1 MSALSRGVRNA
12 FRNVLRTGSI
22 VVILSLSIGLI
33 IAMLAARQAVND
45 KIATVKSSVG
55 TTVTISPAGF
65 GGGQGGGEALTSDQ
79 LAEVTKVT
87 NVGSVLTTLSD
98 RLTTTNTNLVS
109 AIEPGSLGNRQSN
122 NSGVDFQAP
131 PQDTNR
137 SGSSSSTG
145 SSSTVTRTFTMPV
158 TATGV
163 SDATLTSVYG
173 GSTLTWSSGQ
183 AFDASKDANVAV
195 IGTTLATKNSLTVGS
210 TFTMYGTAITVVG
223 IYDAGSTFAN
233 AEVFLPLTTLQRLS
247 SQTSAVTSAVAT
259 VNSSDNLATATTAI
273 KTIFGDKADITNSQT
288 LADSTVKPLESVS
301 SIALFSLIGA
311 IVAGAVIILLTMV
324 MIVRERRREIGV
336 MKAIGSSNLGIVR
349 QFIAEAVMLTAMALV
364 VGLGIGVLAA
374 TPLTDALVTNS
385 SSTTTTATTTR
396 GFGGPGLRALG
407 AASTQTVKNI
417 QASVGMETLLL
428 GLGAAFAIAVI
439 GSAIPAFLISKVKPA
454 EAMRNE

>member
-65 GGGQGGGEALTSDQ
+65 GGGQGGGEALTSDE
-79 LAEVTKVT
+79 LAQVAKVT
-87 NVGSVLTTLSD
+87 DVSSVLTTLND

-109 AIEPGSLGNRQSN
+109 AIEPGSLGNRQSE
-122 NSGVDFQAP
+122 NSGVGFEAP
-131 PQDTNR
+131 PQEPNR
-137 SGSSSSTG
+137 SGSSG
-145 SSSTVTRTFTMPV
+145 SSSTFTRTFTLPV
-158 TATGV
+158 QVTGV
-163 SDATLTSVYG
+163 SDASLASVYG
-173 GSTLTWSSGQ
+173 GSTLTWTSGQ
-183 AFDASKDANVAV
+183 AFDASKDADVAV
-195 IGTTLATKNSLTVGS
+195 VGTELATKNSLSVGS
-210 TFTMYGTAITVVG
+210 TFTAYGTPITVVG

-233 AEVFLPLTTLQRLS
+233 ATMFMPLSTLQRLS
-247 SQTSAVTSAVAT
+247 GQTGAVTSAIAT
-259 VNSSDNLATATTAI
+259 VNSSDNLATATANI

-288 LADSTVKPLESVS
+288 LADSTVQPLQSVS

-311 IVAGAVIILLTMV
+311 VVAGAVIILLTMV

-336 MKAIGSSNLGIVR
+336 MKAIGSSNTGIVR
-349 QFIAEAVMLTAMALV
+349 QFIAESVMLTTMALV
-364 VGLGIGVLAA
+364 LGLGVGVLAA

-385 SSTTTTATTTR
+385 SSSTTATTSPGR
-396 GFGGPGLRALG
+396 GFRRDI
-407 AASTQTVKNI
+407 AATSTQTIKNI
-417 QASVGMETLLL
+417 QASVGVETLLL

>member
-1 MSALSRGVRNA
+1 MSVISRGARNA

-22 VVILSLSIGLI
+22 VIILSLSIGLI

-45 KIATVKSSVG
+45 KIAAVKSSVG

-65 GGGQGGGEALTSDQ
+65 GGGQGGGEALTSDE
-79 LAEVTKVT
+79 LAQVSKVT
-87 NVGSVLTTLSD
+87 NVSSVLTTLSD

-109 AIEPGSLGNRQSN
+109 AIDPGSLGNRQSE
-122 NSGVDFQAP
+122 NSGVGFQAP
-131 PQDTNR
+131 PQGSTRSDS
-137 SGSSSSTG
+137 SGSSSTF
-145 SSSTVTRTFTMPV
+145 TRTFTLPV

-173 GSTLTWSSGQ
+173 GSTLTWTSGQ

-195 IGTTLATKNSLTVGS
+195 VGTTLATKNSLTVGS
-210 TFTMYGTAITVVG
+210 TFTAYGTAVTVVG

-233 AEVFLPLTTLQRLS
+233 AGVFMPLTTLQRLS
-247 SQTSAVTSAVAT
+247 SQTGAITSAVAT
-259 VNSSDNLATATTAI
+259 VNSSDNLATATTNI

-288 LADSTVKPLESVS
+288 LADSTVKPLQSVS

-336 MKAIGSSNLGIVR
+336 MKAIGSSNLTIVG
-349 QFIAEAVMLTAMALV
+349 QFIAEAITLTALALV
-364 VGLGIGVLAA
+364 VGTGVGIAA
-374 TPLTDALVTNS
+374 STPLTNALVSNSS
-385 SSTTTTATTTR
+385 SSTTANQGGPGGMR
-396 GFGGPGLRALG
+396 GFG
-407 AASTQTVKNI
+407 AASQQAVNNI
-417 QASVGMETLLL
+417 TASVGWETLAM

-439 GSAIPAFLISKVKPA
+439 GSALPAFLISKVKPA

>member
-45 KIATVKSSVG
+45 KIASVKSSVG

-79 LAEVTKVT
+79 LSQVAKVT
-87 NVGSVLTTLSD
+87 NVSSVLTTLSD
-98 RLTTTNTNLVS
+98 RLTTSDSSLVS
-109 AIEPGSLGNRQSN
+109 AIEPGSLGNRQSQ

-131 PQDTNR
+131 PQETNR
-137 SGSSSSTG
+137 SRSSSSSG

-158 TATGV
+158 QVTGV

-173 GSTLTWSSGQ
+173 GSSLTWSSGQ
-183 AFDASKDANVAV
+183 AFDARQDANVAV
-195 IGTTLATKNSLTVGS
+195 VGTTLATKNSLTVGS
-210 TFTMYGTAITVVG
+210 TFTAYSTTVTVVG

-233 AEVFLPLTTLQRLS
+233 ASAFMPLTTLQRLS
-247 SQTSAVTSAVAT
+247 SQTGAITSATAT

-288 LADSTVKPLESVS
+288 VADNTVKPLQSVS

-311 IVAGAVIILLTMV
+311 VVAGAVIILLTMV

-364 VGLGIGVLAA
+364 VGLGIGIVAS

-385 SSTTTTATTTR
+385 SSTTSTATTR
-396 GFGGPGLRALG
+396 GFGGPGMRG
-407 AASTQTVKNI
+407 FGTTSSQTIKNI
-417 QASVGMETLLL
+417 QASVGLQTLLL